1 MRGVHHNNDWVL
13 KIHVGVYRKLRESGA
28 TNKCKKFPEI
38 ILEAYSEFTQTS
50 KIELFKNR

>member
-1 MRGVHHNNDWVL
+1 MRGVHHNDWFL